1 MPEIRRGAHR
11 CAAHHTPGTRE
22 YTMTTMTLAT
32 LAQGELGTEN
42 VRDWIL
48 DNIIPLVLL
57 AVALLLLWL
66 GGGKGD
72 NAGVMR
78 RLAGVVIA
86 LAIVGLAVSGLG
98 VDVGE
103 WLASL
108 FTNPS

>member
-1 MPEIRRGAHR
+1 MTSLTAFETLAAAGEIR
-11 CAAHHTPGTRE
+11 TN
-22 YTMTTMTLAT
+22 
-32 LAQGELGTEN
+32 N
-42 VRDWIL
+42 VSNWLL

-86 LAIVGLAVSGLG
+86 LAIIGLAVSGAG
-98 VDVGE
+98 VNVGK

-108 FTNPS
+108 FTS

>member
-1 MPEIRRGAHR
+1 
-11 CAAHHTPGTRE
+11 
-22 YTMTTMTLAT
+22 MTTMTLAA
-32 LAQGELGTEN
+32 LAQDGELGTKG
-42 VRDWIL
+42 VRDWMIE
-48 DNIIPLVLL
+48 NIIPLVLL

-86 LAIVGLAVSGLG
+86 LAIIGLAVSGLG

-103 WLASL
+103 WIAGL
-108 FTNPS
+108 FTG

>member
-1 MPEIRRGAHR
+1 
-11 CAAHHTPGTRE
+11 
-22 YTMTTMTLAT
+22 MTTMTAFET
-32 LAQGELGTEN
+32 LAANGELGTGN
-42 VRDWIL
+42 VRNWLL

-86 LAIVGLAVSGLG
+86 LAIIGLAVSGAG
-98 VDVGE
+98 VNVGK
-103 WLASL
+103 WISGL
-108 FTNPS
+108 FTG

>member
-1 MPEIRRGAHR
+1 
-11 CAAHHTPGTRE
+11 
-22 YTMTTMTLAT
+22 MTTMTLAT
-32 LAQGELGTEN
+32 LAQAELDTDN
-42 VRDWIL
+42 VQGWIL

-86 LAIVGLAVSGLG
+86 LAIIGLAVSGLG
-98 VDVGE
+98 VDVGQ

-108 FTNPS
+108 FTS

>member
-1 MPEIRRGAHR
+1 
-11 CAAHHTPGTRE
+11 
-22 YTMTTMTLAT
+22 MTTMSLAT
-32 LAQGELGTEN
+32 LAQDGEIDTNSVQSWL
-42 VRDWIL
+42 L

-57 AVALLLLWL
+57 SVALLLLWL

-98 VDVGE
+98 VNVGE
-103 WLASL
+103 WIAGL
-108 FTNPS
+108 FTG

>member
-1 MPEIRRGAHR
+1 
-11 CAAHHTPGTRE
+11 
-22 YTMTTMTLAT
+22 MTTMTLAT

>member
-1 MPEIRRGAHR
+1 
-11 CAAHHTPGTRE
+11 
-22 YTMTTMTLAT
+22 MTTMTLVT
-32 LAQGELGTEN
+32 LAQAELDTDN
-42 VRDWIL
+42 VQGWIL

-98 VDVGE
+98 VDVGQ

-108 FTNPS
+108 FTS

>member
-1 MPEIRRGAHR
+1 
-11 CAAHHTPGTRE
+11 
-22 YTMTTMTLAT
+22 MTTMTLAT
-32 LAQGELGTEN
+32 LAQAELDTDN
-42 VRDWIL
+42 VQGWIL

-98 VDVGE
+98 VDVGQ

-108 FTNPS
+108 FTS

>member
-1 MPEIRRGAHR
+1 
-11 CAAHHTPGTRE
+11 
-22 YTMTTMTLAT
+22 MTLAT
-32 LAQGELGTEN
+32 LAQAELDTGN
-42 VRDWIL
+42 VQNWIL

-57 AVALLLLWL
+57 SVALLLLWL

-86 LAIVGLAVSGLG
+86 LAIIGLAVSGMG
-98 VDVGE
+98 VDVGQ

-108 FTNPS
+108 FTS

>member
-1 MPEIRRGAHR
+1 
-11 CAAHHTPGTRE
+11 
-22 YTMTTMTLAT
+22 MTTLTLAT
-32 LAQGELGTEN
+32 LAQAELDTNN
-42 VRDWIL
+42 VQSWIL

-78 RLAGVVIA
+78 RLAGVVVA

-103 WLASL
+103 WLAGL
-108 FTNPS
+108 FTTTT

>member
-1 MPEIRRGAHR
+1 MTMMTVAQLAAGEIKTRGVQQW
-11 CAAHHTPGTRE
+11 
-22 YTMTTMTLAT
+22 M
-32 LAQGELGTEN
+32 
-42 VRDWIL
+42 L

-86 LAIVGLAVSGLG
+86 LAVIGLAVSGLG
-98 VDVGE
+98 VNVGQ
-103 WLASL
+103 WIAGL
-108 FTNPS
+108 FTG

>member
-1 MPEIRRGAHR
+1 MTSLTALETFVADGI
-11 CAAHHTPGTRE
+11 HTN
-22 YTMTTMTLAT
+22 
-32 LAQGELGTEN
+32 N
-42 VRDWIL
+42 VSTWLL

-86 LAIVGLAVSGLG
+86 LAIIGLAVSGAG
-98 VDVGE
+98 VNVGR
-103 WLASL
+103 WIANL
-108 FTNPS
+108 FTT